1 MAKFNSLILVCLLP
15 FFSFSQEIRER
26 IPDSSYTV
34 GWTPH
39 YKQLIVSYVHLPNDS
54 NEYKKVKIYL
64 KYTPN
69 RYERITQQKSKDLSR
84 LRYLGT
90 FLKPTGKKST
100 PPIEPVENPNLRTID
115 VLLNNEN
122 FGENSQ

>member
-1 MAKFNSLILVCLLP
+1 MIILLLFLP
-15 FFSFSQEIRER
+15 FFSYSQEIRER
-26 IPDSSYTV
+26 IPDSTYTA
-34 GWTPH
+34 GWTPR
-39 YKQLIVSYVHLPNDS
+39 YKQLIVSYVHLPSDS
-54 NEYKKVKIYL
+54 NEYKKIKIYL

-69 RYERITQQKSKDLSR
+69 RYERIDEQKAKDLTR

-90 FLKPTGKKST
+90 FLKPTGKKSA
-100 PPIEPVENPNLRTID
+100 PPIEPTESPNLRVID

>member
-1 MAKFNSLILVCLLP
+1 MKTTLLFSLLP

-26 IPDSSYTV
+26 IPDSSYTA

-39 YKQLIVSYVHLPNDS
+39 LKSLIVCYVHLPNDS
-54 NEYKKVKIYL
+54 NEYKKIKFYIRF
-64 KYTPN
+64 TPN
-69 RYERITQQKSKDLSR
+69 HSDFDPQKLKDLTR

-90 FLKPTGKKST
+90 FLKPTGKKSA
-100 PPIEPVENPNLRTID
+100 PPIEPTENPNLRTID